1 MSSWHRVEAKA
12 GPGQRV
18 QAGSSA
24 EPAYQWHV
32 PQRHR
37 SPGAPASLILIQ

>member
-1 MSSWHRVEAKA
+1 MPGEVEEPLNMSSWDRVEAKA

-24 EPAYQWHV
+24 EPAYQWDV
-32 PQRHR
+32 P
-37 SPGAPASLILIQ
+37 